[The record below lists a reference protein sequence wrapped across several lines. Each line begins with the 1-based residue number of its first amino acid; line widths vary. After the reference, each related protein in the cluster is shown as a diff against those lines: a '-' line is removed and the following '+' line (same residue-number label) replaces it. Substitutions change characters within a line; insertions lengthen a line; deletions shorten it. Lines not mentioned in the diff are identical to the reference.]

1 MLASAA
7 FDSALRGSP
16 SRLRSTDGTE
26 IALDVARWSR
36 DADGDDAWLL
46 DRCAGPSID
55 LGCGPG
61 RLVAALAARGL
72 ESLGVDH
79 SRAAARQCRR
89 RGADMVLRDVFGTLP
104 GECGWAHVLLADGN
118 IGIGGD
124 PARLLAR
131 AADLLGPGGTLLVEV
146 DPQPDRLWRG
156 VVRVCTDGGVGEP
169 LPWACAGADA
179 LTAIGRVLGLHRRA
193 SHTGARSFVEFVQS
207 ARAA

>member
-1 MLASAA
+1 MLAAPA

-26 IALDVARWSR
+26 IALDVGRWSE
-36 DADGDDAWLL
+36 DANGEDAWLL
-46 DRCAGPSID
+46 DRCTGPSID

-79 SRAAARQCRR
+79 SRTAAAQCRR
-89 RGADMVLRDVFGTLP
+89 RGAAMVRRDVFEPLP
-104 GECGWAHVLLADGN
+104 GECRWGHVLLADGN

-131 AADLLGPGGTLLVEV
+131 AAELLGPAGTLLVEV
-146 DPQPDRLWRG
+146 DPQPDLLWRG
-156 VVRVCTDGGVGEP
+156 MVSICTDGDVGQP
-169 LPWACAGADA
+169 LPWARAGVDA
-179 LTAIGRVLGLHRRA
+179 LSAVARVLGLHRGA
-193 SHTGARSFVEFVQS
+193 SHAGPRSFVEFVQPV
-207 ARAA
+207 RAA